1 MRFNVAWNETKTI
14 ESNVNQPNLPGSAF
28 ANTGSSDKFQAYTAA
43 FGFDWTLSP
52 TMVNEFRGGFLYN
65 GLFYAYDGKGPTGA
79 QISWNLPNLP
89 YTYNTAMNGTNY
101 QIPTGSYYPSF
112 NASDTLSW
120 QRGAHTLN
128 FGFSWWREQDHYYN
142 GVLGFPV
149 INLGQNTSTSQPG
162 LANGDPAQA
171 AFNGTMPNATPTATN
186 EAESLYAI
194 LTGRINSVTGQYP
207 YDPNTNQYNH
217 AVGAY
222 NLDELQK
229 AFGVFFQDSY
239 RLKPN
244 FTLNYG
250 LRWDF
255 TAADRDLTNLYHS
268 ASPANIFGPTGIND
282 LFNPGSLT
290 GVANPQLTQNSQPYN
305 NWYVAPQPAI
315 GIAWSPR
322 SLGGDKTVIRAGYS
336 LRKFT
341 EPQQYV

>member
-1 MRFNVAWNETKTI
+1 MR
-14 ESNVNQPNLPGSAF
+14 
-28 ANTGSSDKFQAYTAA
+28 
-43 FGFDWTLSP
+43 
-52 TMVNEFRGGFLYN
+52 
-65 GLFYAYDGKGPTGA
+65 
-79 QISWNLPNLP
+79 
-89 YTYNTAMNGTNY
+89 
-101 QIPTGSYYPSF
+101 
-112 NASDTLSW
+112 
-120 QRGAHTLN
+120 
-128 FGFSWWREQDHYYN
+128 
-142 GVLGFPV
+142 
-149 INLGQNTSTSQPG
+149 
-162 LANGDPAQA
+162 
-171 AFNGTMPNATPTATN
+171 
-186 EAESLYAI
+186 I

-239 RLKPN
+239 RLNPN

-322 SLGGDKTVIRAGYS
+322 SPGGDKTVIRAGYS
-336 LRKFT
+336 LRQLTSLSSMSGTRLPISASSITRTSAFHQERPVLALLESSLLEACSWAAPCRHT
-341 EPQQYV
+341 LFPRSPIRRPRRNPTSRLCPAVLGSMESIRI